1 MLRVK
6 FAVLV
11 LPLALSMASCGK
23 TDKSTEAID
32 SLMAHMVSVEGGTFT
47 MGATEE
53 QKTDVAKDERPL
65 HEVTLSDFK
74 IGRYEV
80 TQAQWVAVMGQN
92 PSKEQGDDLPVTN
105 VSWDDCQQFL
115 KRLNEMTGH
124 AFRLP
129 TEAEW
134 EYAAR
139 GGKLARP
146 TQYAGEADNPRECG
160 WYVANSG
167 YKVHAV
173 GGKKANELG
182 LYDMSGNVWEW
193 CDDWYV
199 EYTDTARTNPRYTQQ
214 VGGEG
219 RVDRGGAW
227 DSQAASLR
235 TSYRDSGQPGTR
247 VANVGFRIAE

>member
-92 PSKEQGDDLPVTN
+92 PSCP
-105 VSWDDCQQFL
+105 
-115 KRLNEMTGH
+115 
-124 AFRLP
+124 
-129 TEAEW
+129 
-134 EYAAR
+134 
-139 GGKLARP
+139 
-146 TQYAGEADNPRECG
+146 
-160 WYVANSG
+160 
-167 YKVHAV
+167 
-173 GGKKANELG
+173 
-182 LYDMSGNVWEW
+182 
-193 CDDWYV
+193 
-199 EYTDTARTNPRYTQQ
+199 
-214 VGGEG
+214 
-219 RVDRGGAW
+219 
-227 DSQAASLR
+227 
-235 TSYRDSGQPGTR
+235 
-247 VANVGFRIAE
+247 

>member
-134 EYAAR
+134 E
-139 GGKLARP
+139 
-146 TQYAGEADNPRECG
+146 
-160 WYVANSG
+160 
-167 YKVHAV
+167 
-173 GGKKANELG
+173 
-182 LYDMSGNVWEW
+182 
-193 CDDWYV
+193 
-199 EYTDTARTNPRYTQQ
+199 
-214 VGGEG
+214 
-219 RVDRGGAW
+219 
-227 DSQAASLR
+227 ASLLR
-235 TSYRDSGQPGTR
+235 IFSRYALISSSSSQSFTLALMSSSIADT
-247 VANVGFRIAE
+247 FRLAPPCLPPFREPIPAAMEE